1 MENKVRVFVKEH
13 GSYGVASL
21 EELKDDKIATVNVH
35 FYRNKSKKDETPVYE
50 LAVVR
55 QIKKVNLK

>member
-13 GSYGVASL
+13 GSYGVVSL
-21 EELKDDKIATVNVH
+21 EELKDNKLANVSVH

-50 LAVVR
+50 LAIVR
-55 QIKKVNLK
+55 KINKSNLK

>member
-13 GSYGVASL
+13 GSYGVVSL
-21 EELKDDKIATVNVH
+21 EELKDDKLANVSVH

>member
-55 QIKKVNLK
+55 KIKKVNLK